1 MIALDTNVLV
11 RIVVDD
17 DPAQTRK
24 ARALLAREPGFIAMT
39 VLLETEWVLRGV
51 YELTPARIHGIF
63 QRLLE
68 VRGIEVEERVRV
80 ERAIGWYERGL
91 DFSDALHLAATS
103 AAGSFATFDRKLARR
118 ASKIAGAPVVLHP

>member
-17 DPAQTRK
+17 DPAQTRR
-24 ARALLAREPGFIAMT
+24 ARALLAREQGFVAMA

-51 YELTPARIHGIF
+51 YELTPATIHEIF
-63 QRLLE
+63 QRLLG
-68 VRGIEVEERVRV
+68 VRGIEVEERARV
-80 ERAIGWYERGL
+80 ERAIGWYELGL
-91 DFSDALHLAATS
+91 DFADALHLAATS

-118 ASKIAGAPVVLHP
+118 ASTIAGAPAVIHP